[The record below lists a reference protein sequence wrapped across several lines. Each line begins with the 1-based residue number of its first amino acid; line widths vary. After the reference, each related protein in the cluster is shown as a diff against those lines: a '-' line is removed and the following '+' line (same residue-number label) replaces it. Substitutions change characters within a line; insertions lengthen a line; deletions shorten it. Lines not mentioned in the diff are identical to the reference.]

1 MICGLTVRVALAAMA
16 CFALTVAGRTQSAPI
31 EAGTWRLDVAKSK
44 FSPGPAPKASTVT
57 YSAAGQGLKAVIDVV
72 GPDSAKVRWEY
83 TANTDGKSYPVT
95 GNPDADMVVV
105 KRVDANTL
113 ENSYT
118 LQGKPTVFVR
128 RTVSAD
134 RKTLTVTQTG
144 TNAQGQKLNHLL
156 VFERN

>member
-72 GPDSAKVRWEY
+72 GPDAAKVRWEY

-118 LQGKPTVFVR
+118 LKGKPTVFVR

>member
-1 MICGLTVRVALAAMA
+1 MACGLSVRVALAAIV
-16 CFALTVAGRTQSAPI
+16 CLALTAAGRAQTAPI
-31 EAGTWRLDVAKSK
+31 EVGTWKLNVAKSK

-57 YSAAGQGLKAVIDVV
+57 YSAAGQGLKAVIDGV
-72 GPDSAKVRWEY
+72 GPDSSKVRWEY
-83 TANTDGKSYPVT
+83 TANTDGKTYPVT

-118 LQGKPTVFVR
+118 LKGKPTVFVR

-134 RKTLTVTQTG
+134 RKTLTVIQTG
-144 TNAQGQKLNHLL
+144 TTAQGQKLDHVM

>member
-1 MICGLTVRVALAAMA
+1 MTFGLTARVALAAIA
-16 CFALTVAGRTQSAPI
+16 CFALTAAGRAQSVPI
-31 EAGTWRLDVAKSK
+31 EVGTWTLNVAKSK

-57 YSAAGQGLKAVIDVV
+57 YSAAGQGLKAVIDGV
-72 GPDSAKVRWEY
+72 GPDSAKVHWEY

-113 ENSYT
+113 ENTYT
-118 LQGKPTVFVR
+118 LKGKPTVIVR

-144 TNAQGQKLNHLL
+144 TNAQGQKLNHVM

>member
-1 MICGLTVRVALAAMA
+1 MASSLTARVALAAIA
-16 CFALTVAGRTQSAPI
+16 CVALTVPGRAQSVPV
-31 EAGTWRLDVAKSK
+31 EVGTWTLNLGKSK

-57 YSAAGQGLKAVIDVV
+57 YSAAGQGLKAVIDGV
-72 GPDSAKVRWEY
+72 GPDSSKVHWEY

-113 ENSYT
+113 ENTYT
-118 LQGKPTVFVR
+118 LKGKQTVIVR

-144 TNAQGQKLNHLL
+144 TNAQGQKLNHVL